1 MLSSTAKKARLFRT
15 WIAGHPLWCAWQVTY
30 RCNFRCKFC
39 GYWHDPMGQQPE
51 PSVEDYARGAHKL
64 ASWGSMFISLAGGE
78 PLLRTDLPDVAAAIA
93 EYHLPFVTT
102 NGFLATP
109 EIARDLYE
117 AGLWGVSVSI
127 DYADPAKHD
136 AARGM
141 DGAWEQAWRA
151 VEMFSNARKYD
162 YQRIN
167 VMAVLLDDNIDQIE
181 DLMQMAAK
189 HDAYF
194 MIQPYGFRKINSRK
208 FEHNDGPV
216 SPRLLEMWRRNG
228 NFLSNPIYLSK
239 FDEFLAGGIPN
250 CRAGRA
256 FFNIDST
263 GDIAICVEN
272 RHRPIANLLTD
283 HPHTIRDALRAA
295 SKGNGCTSCWYNCR
309 GEVESLYKPRSLLM
323 SLPSFL
329 WNRGSASDGGR
340 WT

>member
-1 MLSSTAKKARLFRT
+1 MLSSTTKKARLFRSWT
-15 WIAGHPLWCAWQVTY
+15 AGHPLWCAWQVTY
-30 RCNFRCKFC
+30 RCNFRCRFC

-51 PSVEDYARGAHKL
+51 PTVEDYARGARKL
-64 ASWGSMFISLAGGE
+64 ASWGSMFVSLAGGE

-127 DYADPAKHD
+127 DYADPKRHD

-151 VEMFSNARKYD
+151 VEMFSKARKYD

-167 VMAVLLDDNIDQIE
+167 VMAVLLDDNIDQLE
-181 DLMQMAAK
+181 DLMRMAAK

-194 MIQPYGFRKINSRK
+194 MIQPYGFRKINSKK

-239 FDEFLAGGIPN
+239 FDDFLAGGIPN

-283 HPHTIRDALRAA
+283 HPHKIRDALRAA